1 MNKRDIGLLL
11 GLILLLLSGCQAASE
26 GGGET
31 DATTEPTAATNAT
44 TDSVAEAALP
54 TAEGEHFENA
64 VIRRDFPDPGI
75 IRVGDTYYA
84 YSTNAASRNVPLA
97 TSTDLVNWDYQAD
110 AMPSLPSWAQ
120 LGGSYVWAPEVI
132 EIDGRYHLYYTAR
145 DKAADKQCIGLAI
158 SDKPEGKFKDT
169 RDTAFVC
176 QVEEGGSIDA
186 SPFRDA
192 DGTLYLYWKND
203 GNCCNMATHI
213 YVQEMS
219 PDGLSLVGEPTRLV
233 RNDRA
238 WEGRVI
244 EAPTMWL
251 EDGRYTLFFSAND
264 YGGLDYA
271 VGYARCESAVGPCED
286 GTENPVLSS
295 VVDGSVPVIGPGHQ
309 TIILDDDGEPWM
321 AYHAWQV
328 TSAGMRGTARF
339 MWLDRLTWEGDVPRV
354 LGPTTE
360 PQPVP

>member
-1 MNKRDIGLLL
+1 MNKRSVAVLLIGLV
-11 GLILLLLSGCQAASE
+11 LLLLAGCQAAPEE
-26 GGGET
+26 GAAT
-31 DATTEPTAATNAT
+31 DATTEPTAA
-44 TDSVAEAALP
+44 AASP
-54 TAEGEHFENA
+54 TIAGETFENA

-132 EIDGRYHLYYTAR
+132 EIDGRYLLYYTAR
-145 DKAADKQCIGLAI
+145 DKAADKQCIGVAI

-169 RDTAFVC
+169 RDAAFVC

-203 GNCCNMATHI
+203 GNCCNIATYI

-219 PDGLSLVGEPTRLV
+219 PDGLALVGEPTRLV

-251 EDGRYTLFFSAND
+251 EDGLYTLFFSAND
-264 YGGLDYA
+264 YGGPAYA
-271 VGYARCESAVGPCED
+271 VGYARCETAVGPCED
-286 GTENPVLSS
+286 GPENPVLSS
-295 VVDGSVPVIGPGHQ
+295 VLEGGEPVIGPGHQ
-309 TIILDDDGEPWM
+309 TIILDDEGEPWM

-360 PQPVP
+360 PQAVP

>member
-1 MNKRDIGLLL
+1 
-11 GLILLLLSGCQAASE
+11 
-26 GGGET
+26 
-31 DATTEPTAATNAT
+31 
-44 TDSVAEAALP
+44 
-54 TAEGEHFENA
+54 
-64 VIRRDFPDPGI
+64 
-75 IRVGDTYYA
+75 
-84 YSTNAASRNVPLA
+84 
-97 TSTDLVNWDYQAD
+97 
-110 AMPSLPSWAQ
+110 
-120 LGGSYVWAPEVI
+120 
-132 EIDGRYHLYYTAR
+132 
-145 DKAADKQCIGLAI
+145 
-158 SDKPEGKFKDT
+158 
-169 RDTAFVC
+169 
-176 QVEEGGSIDA
+176 
-186 SPFRDA
+186 
-192 DGTLYLYWKND
+192 
-203 GNCCNMATHI
+203 MATHI

-238 WEGRVI
+238 WEGRVV

-328 TSAGMRGTARF
+328 TSAGMRGTACLLYTSRC
-339 MWLDRLTWEGDVPRV
+339 V
-354 LGPTTE
+354 
-360 PQPVP
+360 